1 MALTGDLKTFN
12 FVDIIQIIA
21 KDRKSGIL
29 LVEWADI
36 TVAYYVK
43 DGQIIFARPVDRV
56 FRVYAERDFDLLIE
70 KLRISKDNLSKTVER
85 FLVDRL
91 NLKDGVFSFT
101 PGFVKYAS
109 NNYGIVFPIEKII
122 MMASRGLLQEEV
134 ERKISDEML
143 IFEPAENI
151 QDIIKRAELTPEEQ
165 KVLSLVNGER
175 TVFDIRKD
183 SGLDNLTVDRALYG
197 LLALGVIKRKKKE
210 KKQKPSIAL
219 DLLMKIIERIKE
231 L

>member
-1 MALTGDLKTFN
+1 M
-12 FVDIIQIIA
+12 
-21 KDRKSGIL
+21 
-29 LVEWADI
+29 VEWADI

>member
-12 FVDIIQIIA
+12 FVDILQIVA
-21 KDRKSGIL
+21 KDKKSGIL

-70 KLRISKDNLSKTVER
+70 KLRISKDSLFKTVER
-85 FLVDRL
+85 FLISRL

-109 NNYGIVFPIEKII
+109 NDYGEVFPIEKII
-122 MMASRGLLQEEV
+122 MMASRNLLQEEV

-143 IFEPAENI
+143 IFEPVENV
-151 QDIIKRAELTPEEQ
+151 QDIVKRAELTPEEQ
-165 KVLSLVNGER
+165 KVLSLVNGQR

-197 LLALGVIKRKKKE
+197 FLALGVIKRKKKE
-210 KKQKPSIAL
+210 KKEKPSIAL

>member
-1 MALTGDLKTFN
+1 
-12 FVDIIQIIA
+12 
-21 KDRKSGIL
+21 
-29 LVEWADI
+29 
-36 TVAYYVK
+36 
-43 DGQIIFARPVDRV
+43 
-56 FRVYAERDFDLLIE
+56 
-70 KLRISKDNLSKTVER
+70 
-85 FLVDRL
+85 
-91 NLKDGVFSFT
+91 
-101 PGFVKYAS
+101 
-109 NNYGIVFPIEKII
+109 
-122 MMASRGLLQEEV
+122 LLQEEV

>member
-12 FVDIIQIIA
+12 FVDILQIIA

-219 DLLMKIIERIKE
+219 DLLMKLIERIKE

>member
-12 FVDIIQIIA
+12 FVDILQIIA
-21 KDRKSGIL
+21 KDKKSGIL

-101 PGFVKYAS
+101 PGFVKYSS
-109 NNYGIVFPIEKII
+109 NSYGMVYPVEKII

-143 IFEPAENI
+143 VFEPAEDV
-151 QDIIKRAELTPEEQ
+151 QEIINRAELTPEEQ
-165 KVLSLVNGER
+165 RVFSLVNGER
-175 TVFDIRKD
+175 TVYDIRKD

>member
-12 FVDIIQIIA
+12 FVDILQIIA

-219 DLLMKIIERIKE
+219 DLLMKIIERVKE

>member
-12 FVDIIQIIA
+12 FVDIFQIIF

-70 KLRISKDNLSKTVER
+70 KLRIPKENLSKTIER
-85 FLVDRL
+85 FLINRL
-91 NLKDGVFSFT
+91 NIKEGVFSFT

-109 NNYGIVFPIEKII
+109 DNYGEPFPIEKII
-122 MMASRGLLQEEV
+122 MIASRSLLPEEV

-143 IFEPAENI
+143 IFELAENA
-151 QDIIKRAELTPEEQ
+151 QEIISKAELTPEEQ

-175 TVFDIRKD
+175 TVSDIRRD
-183 SGLDNLTVDRALYG
+183 SGLDSLTVDRALYS

>member
-12 FVDIIQIIA
+12 FVDILQVIA
-21 KDRKSGIL
+21 KDKKSGIL

-56 FRVYAERDFDLLIE
+56 FRVYTERDFDLLIE
-70 KLRISKDNLSKTVER
+70 KLRISKDNLFKTVER
-85 FLVDRL
+85 FLIKRL

-109 NNYGIVFPIEKII
+109 NNYGEVFPIEKII
-122 MMASRGLLQEEV
+122 MMASRDLLQEEV

-143 IFEPAENI
+143 IFEPVENV
-151 QDIIKRAELTPEEQ
+151 QDIVKRAELTPQEQ
-165 KVLSLVNGER
+165 KVLSLVNGQR

-197 LLALGVIKRKKKE
+197 FLALGVIKRKKRE
-210 KKQKPSIAL
+210 KKEKPSIAL

>member
-12 FVDIIQIIA
+12 FVDILQIIA

-101 PGFVKYAS
+101 PGFVKYSS

>member
-12 FVDIIQIIA
+12 FVDILQIIA

-122 MMASRGLLQEEV
+122 MMVSRGLLQEEV

>member
-12 FVDIIQIIA
+12 FVDILQIIA

-43 DGQIIFARPVDRV
+43 DGKIIFARPVDRV

>member
-12 FVDIIQIIA
+12 FVDIFQIIF

-70 KLRISKDNLSKTVER
+70 KLRIPKENLSKTIER
-85 FLVDRL
+85 FLINRL
-91 NLKDGVFSFT
+91 NIKEGVFSFT

-109 NNYGIVFPIEKII
+109 DNYGEPFPIEKII
-122 MMASRGLLQEEV
+122 MIASRSSLPEEV

-143 IFEPAENI
+143 IFELAENA
-151 QDIIKRAELTPEEQ
+151 QEIISKAELTPEEQ

-175 TVFDIRKD
+175 TVSDIRRD
-183 SGLDNLTVDRALYG
+183 SGLDSLTVDRALYG

>member
-12 FVDIIQIIA
+12 FVDILQIIA

>member
-12 FVDIIQIIA
+12 FVDILQIIA
-21 KDRKSGIL
+21 KDSKSGIL

>member
-12 FVDIIQIIA
+12 FVDILQIIV

>member
-1 MALTGDLKTFN
+1 
-12 FVDIIQIIA
+12 A

-70 KLRISKDNLSKTVER
+70 KLRISKDNLFKTVER
-85 FLVDRL
+85 FLINRL

-109 NNYGIVFPIEKII
+109 NNYGEVFPIEKII
-122 MMASRGLLQEEV
+122 MMASRDLLQEEV

-143 IFEPAENI
+143 IFEPVENV
-151 QDIIKRAELTPEEQ
+151 QDIVKRAELTPEEQ
-165 KVLSLVNGER
+165 KVLSLVNGQR

-183 SGLDNLTVDRALYG
+183 SGLYNLTVDRALYG
-197 LLALGVIKRKKKE
+197 FLALGVIKRKKKE
-210 KKQKPSIAL
+210 KKEKPSIAL

>member
-12 FVDIIQIIA
+12 FVDILQIIA

-175 TVFDIRKD
+175 TVF
-183 SGLDNLTVDRALYG
+183 
-197 LLALGVIKRKKKE
+197 
-210 KKQKPSIAL
+210 
-219 DLLMKIIERIKE
+219 
-231 L
+231 